1 MKNGEYLYGK
11 RLLEARHPVLLE
23 FLKRELRIKESIL
36 EQLAGRSGSESAR
49 EAGGRD
55 LPGEGMDPKGTGT
68 VRNRRNDMTCG
79 EIIAQIEKDYP
90 TSCALEWDNVG
101 LLAGRMDKEVKRVYI
116 GLDAT
121 DSGDPGGGG

>member
-1 MKNGEYLYGK
+1 
-11 RLLEARHPVLLE
+11 
-23 FLKRELRIKESIL
+23 
-36 EQLAGRSGSESAR
+36 
-49 EAGGRD
+49 
-55 LPGEGMDPKGTGT
+55 
-68 VRNRRNDMTCG
+68 MTCG

-121 DSGDPGGGG
+121 DPVIRGGGG